1 MAKPELLVVGW
12 LGEVNRPELWNPQ
25 APKSYTKPESIDL
38 WQAEARANQALA
50 PFVGRV
56 SSLVLLDHEGE
67 VFVDTDELD
76 DVSMQSALTCLGAHL
91 RSDDVLVAGF
101 NIRTF
106 FRTLV
111 AEAWRMNIT
120 PPHFVWHETPNLID
134 MYDDIVPGREQSKG
148 RSDIP
153 ADLKNGFGLGS
164 LFEYFHGHPA
174 LSEPDVTRTP
184 MTAMQMAR
192 TAYALAKITG
202 LV

>member
-1 MAKPELLVVGW
+1 MAKPELVVVGW

-25 APKSYTKPESIDL
+25 APKSYTKPESIEL

-56 SSLVLLDHEGE
+56 ASLVLLDHEGE
-67 VFVDTDELD
+67 VIEDTDSIN
-76 DVSMQSALTCLGAHL
+76 DVCMQGTLTCLSSHL
-91 RSDDVLVAGF
+91 KSEDVLVAGF

-106 FRTLV
+106 FRSLA

-120 PPHFVWHETPNLID
+120 PPHYFWYETPNLID

-174 LSEPDVTRTP
+174 LSGMDVTSVP
-184 MTAMQMAR
+184 MTAMQLAR
-192 TAYALAKITG
+192 TAYAVAKITG